1 MRAKEFLQQLVKL
14 DMMIENKLIERE
26 QWKSIAMG
34 STSGGGADVIINGV
48 AHKMDKV
55 QSAGNPQKMADAVA
69 KYVDLEVEIDT
80 VIDELVETKK
90 DVIATIEML
99 APIEYDLLHKVYVQ
113 RMELDEVA
121 AIGNKTYSWATTT
134 HGRAL
139 KNVQKILDERE
150 KDG

>member
-14 DMMIENKLIERE
+14 DMMIENKLIERD

-34 STSGGGADVIINGV
+34 TTSGGADVMINGV

-55 QSAGNPQKMADAVA
+55 QSSGNPQKMADAVA
-69 KYVDLEVEIDT
+69 KYVDLEAEIDT
-80 VIDELVETKK
+80 VIDELIETKK
-90 DVIATIEML
+90 DVIAVIEML
-99 APIEYDLLHKVYVQ
+99 TPIEYDLLHKVYVQ

-121 AIGNKTYSWATTT
+121 ALCNKTYSWVTTI

-150 KDG
+150 KP

>member
-1 MRAKEFLQQLVKL
+1 MKAKEFLKQLVKL
-14 DMMIENKLIERE
+14 DMMIENKLIERD

-34 STSGGGADVIINGV
+34 TTSGGADVMINGV

-55 QSAGNPQKMADAVA
+55 QSSGNPQKMADAVA
-69 KYVDLEVEIDT
+69 KYVDLEAEIDT
-80 VIDELVETKK
+80 VIDELIETKK
-90 DVIATIEML
+90 DVIAVIEML
-99 APIEYDLLHKVYVQ
+99 TPIEYDLLHKVYVQ

-121 AIGNKTYSWATTT
+121 ALCNKTYSWVTTI

-150 KDG
+150 KP